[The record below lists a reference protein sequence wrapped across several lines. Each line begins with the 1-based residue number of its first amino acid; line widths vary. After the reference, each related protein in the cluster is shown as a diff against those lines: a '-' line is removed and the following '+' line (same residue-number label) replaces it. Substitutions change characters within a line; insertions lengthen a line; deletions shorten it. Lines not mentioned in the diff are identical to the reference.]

1 MHHMSTQA
9 LSHNTTDTF
18 SDVGSAIAHAQQ
30 LARRREDIV
39 YVIRDGAEFAAASED
54 DLDSWWQ
61 GATVLGEVSPEG
73 DYEPAY

>member
-1 MHHMSTQA
+1 MST
-9 LSHNTTDTF
+9 HTF
-18 SDVGSAIAHAQQ
+18 IDVGSAIAHARTV
-30 LARRREDIV
+30 ARRRADTV

-73 DYEPAY
+73 DYEPA